1 MWENKLNNFN
11 IDLLAKDSKSF
22 SKSHKTIK
30 VEFIRIESNLDF
42 KKIRSSTSSQGNTLL
57 SLKRNRYKLMRLFG
71 QSPQFIQAKKSVAEW
86 QLRKDM
92 PIGNLVTL
100 RGHSGATRGTQALDR
115 FYKLLFLIGIP
126 RDSKLLVSSI
136 KQNKVPFGQSGKKFG
151 LNELN
156 SESIIIENDWTMS
169 NFIENSWNKSI
180 ATDLDKQMNEV
191 RELKLLNIGMSI
203 NIKFNLSSFG
213 SNSDKLYAAKPQT
226 LRGRGKQAIKNITS
240 HSPFDSVVLNQKGL
254 KTTRAE
260 KVKGL
265 SETRNDSQR
274 YNNWLISYLP
284 MYF

>member
-11 IDLLAKDSKSF
+11 IDLLAKDPTSF

-30 VEFIRIESNLDF
+30 IEFIRIESNLDL
-42 KKIRSSTSSQGNTLL
+42 KKIRSSGNTLL
-57 SLKRNRYKLMRLFG
+57 NLKRNRYKLMRLFG
-71 QSPQFIQAKKSVAEW
+71 QSPQFILAKKSVAEW

-92 PIGNLVTL
+92 PIGNLITL
-100 RGHSGATRGTQALDR
+100 RGNTPMAALDR

-126 RDSKLLVSSI
+126 RDSKLLVNSI
-136 KQNKVPFGQSGKKFG
+136 KQKKVSLGLSSINKFG

-180 ATDLDKQMNEV
+180 STDLDKQMNEV

-203 NIKFNLSSFG
+203 NIKLNLSDLESKSKKFNTVKHTPTG
-213 SNSDKLYAAKPQT
+213 GHHGNNLNTTTKESLFHGNK
-226 LRGRGKQAIKNITS
+226 IK
-240 HSPFDSVVLNQKGL
+240 
-254 KTTRAE
+254 
-260 KVKGL
+260 
-265 SETRNDSQR
+265 